1 MPRQK
6 QSKLI
11 AKTSKNG
18 IQNKKKKLKKIQQKK
33 AKAAAD
39 AVVVAAIAGA
49 VVCVVVVAG
58 QLCVCQSSFNATS
71 RRDSAPVDLTYRLPL
86 ALSAPAHKRNSS
98 KCFNFPPCQLAAASR
113 ERERER
119 EKEESCALSTFNCNI
134 SEAFAVSRVC

>member
-1 MPRQK
+1 M
-6 QSKLI
+6 
-11 AKTSKNG
+11 
-18 IQNKKKKLKKIQQKK
+18 KKKTKKKIQQKK
-33 AKAAAD
+33 AKAAAK

-49 VVCVVVVAG
+49 VVVVAG

-119 EKEESCALSTFNCNI
+119 GKEESCALSTFNGNI